1 MISKK
6 EFEEMIGRSDFKKVL
21 QNSSKESIRKY
32 LGDEVA
38 NMVGYDQNNPNH
50 HLDLFNHTL
59 EVMDSLPKD
68 KYLPEDYKTL
78 KVAAFF
84 HDIGKPH
91 VAKEKNG
98 KTTYINHATESR
110 EVALPILQ
118 ELGYSEEEIQRI
130 GFFIKHHDDFLNI
143 SSIDDKT
150 VEKVSKVIERMKTED
165 YEPSEKDQTMLL
177 DLCKADVTAQSEIV
191 EENGEVKDTRANRV
205 ARYNS
210 IQSMLPEARV
220 YKQVK
225 GIDDKKAKL
234 QKRLSGYTDEP
245 KPIEKKGRV
254 VNQKQLDNWKE
265 WMSKPEEERK
275 AIIDE
280 IKAQIASL
288 QAQKDKILESISKN
302 RE

>member
-150 VEKVSKVIERMKTED
+150 VEKV
-165 YEPSEKDQTMLL
+165 
-177 DLCKADVTAQSEIV
+177 
-191 EENGEVKDTRANRV
+191 
-205 ARYNS
+205 
-210 IQSMLPEARV
+210 
-220 YKQVK
+220 
-225 GIDDKKAKL
+225 
-234 QKRLSGYTDEP
+234 
-245 KPIEKKGRV
+245 
-254 VNQKQLDNWKE
+254 
-265 WMSKPEEERK
+265 
-275 AIIDE
+275 
-280 IKAQIASL
+280 
-288 QAQKDKILESISKN
+288 
-302 RE
+302 